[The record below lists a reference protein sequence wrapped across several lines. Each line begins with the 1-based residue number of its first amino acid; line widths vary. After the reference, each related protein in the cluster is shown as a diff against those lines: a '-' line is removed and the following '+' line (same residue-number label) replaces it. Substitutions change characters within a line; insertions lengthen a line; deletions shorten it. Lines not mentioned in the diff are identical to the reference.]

1 MLDTNGREPI
11 SHRARFASVED
22 GFNIQRPA
30 LEPRAFDAERDRAL
44 DPSTPSGAILL
55 DMRDT
60 LMTPYAAT
68 TPLLLAKFL
77 RIRAGE
83 EIRVRLKASAE
94 IYYVLQGRGSS
105 EQTGGEMLGWDAGDI
120 FCLAGGAETIHRAD
134 AGDTVLYSVTDEPL
148 LAFSGVEPA
157 PLSSAP
163 IEAVHYSAGLIAHE
177 LDALFRRT
185 LGPDT
190 PGRALFLTSRKMEAT
205 RTCTPAL
212 TLTLNAV
219 LPGERQPPHR
229 HSAAAIV
236 FVIKGGPVSSAIGD
250 HRLPWDQAS
259 VLLTPPNAV
268 HSHENTGQEAA
279 VALIVQ
285 DGALHYHCRTMGF
298 EFA

>member
-1 MLDTNGREPI
+1 MLYTSSNASI
-11 SHRARFASVED
+11 SDRARFVSIED
-22 GFNIQRPA
+22 GFNIKRAA
-30 LEPRAFDAERDRAL
+30 LTPRAFDDERDRAL
-44 DPSTPSGAILL
+44 DPSSPNGFIPCDMSDVLL
-55 DMRDT
+55 
-60 LMTPYAAT
+60 TPYPAT

-77 RIRAGE
+77 RVGAGDEITARLRASG
-83 EIRVRLKASAE
+83 E
-94 IYYVLQGRGSS
+94 IYYVLRGRGWTG
-105 EQTGGEMLGWDAGDI
+105 QAGGEAVAWSKGDI
-120 FCLAGGAETIHRAD
+120 FCLAGGAMTSHRAVED
-134 AGDTVLYSVTDEPL
+134 SVLYSVTDEPL

-157 PLSSAP
+157 SLAESPL
-163 IEAVHYSAGLIAHE
+163 ETVHYPAALIERE
-177 LDALFRRT
+177 LAALFLRN

-190 PGRALFLTSRKMEAT
+190 PGRALFLTSCKMEAM

-229 HSAAAIV
+229 HNAAALV
-236 FVIKGGPVSSAIGD
+236 FIIKGGTVRSLIGG
-250 HRLPWDQAS
+250 RQLPWDEGS

-268 HSHENTGQEAA
+268 HSHENVGSEVA